1 MNFLILAII
10 FVSLGIVSALFN
22 YLLLRWTKTLG
33 RKNEVNEGEIRWSD
47 SYKPALGGISF
58 YLVFLLALLAYFFQH
73 DVDGNWMNE
82 GETIGLI
89 LAVTVGFFAGL
100 IDDAYNTVPW
110 FKFLAQLSCGVLLVA
125 FGLQID
131 FFGYYW
137 ADAALTVLWTIS
149 VMNSINMLDNMDGI
163 TTLTSISILTCAGV
177 CALPLSNDTF
187 FYTLICGGLV
197 SGLFGFLI
205 FNWNPSKIFMGDTGS
220 QLLGAL
226 LAGVGIVFF
235 WNNENIIESHGWFS
249 KLAIVLCAF
258 VVPIGDSL
266 TVTINR
272 LKRGQSPVVGGR
284 DHTTH
289 HLSYAGLSDRQVA
302 YVLGGLMLLSIL
314 LIAGLHLIGE
324 EFLTMYMAIIFLYA
338 ISAIAFLYSTT
349 IWKKSRAVFEAHQAE
364 KKS

>member
-1 MNFLILAII
+1 MNLLILGSVFIA
-10 FVSLGIVSALFN
+10 LGIVSALFN
-22 YLLLRWTKTLG
+22 YLLLRWTRTLG

-58 YLVFLLALLAYFFQH
+58 FLVFLLALLAYFFQH
-73 DVDGNWMNE
+73 DVKGNWVNE
-82 GETIGLI
+82 GESIGLI
-89 LAVTVGFFAGL
+89 LVVSVGFFAGL

-110 FKFLAQLSCGVLLVA
+110 FKFLAQFSCGVLLVT
-125 FGLQID
+125 FGLQIN
-131 FFGYYW
+131 FFGYFW
-137 ADAALTVLWTIS
+137 ADAALTILWTIS

-163 TTLTSISILTCAGV
+163 TTITSISILTCAGI

-187 FYTLICGGLV
+187 FYTLVCGGLV

-258 VVPIGDSL
+258 VVPIGDSI

-272 LKRGQSPVVGGR
+272 LKRGQSPFVGGR

-289 HLSYAGLSDRQVA
+289 HLSYAGLTDRQVA
-302 YVLGGLMLLSIL
+302 YVMGSLL
-314 LIAGLHLIGE
+314 LISVLLIGGLHLVDD
-324 EFLTMYMAIIFLYA
+324 EFLTIYIVVIFIYA

-349 IWKKSRAVFEAHQAE
+349 IWEKPRAVFKARQAA
-364 KKS
+364 KK

>member
-1 MNFLILAII
+1 
-10 FVSLGIVSALFN
+10 
-22 YLLLRWTKTLG
+22 
-33 RKNEVNEGEIRWSD
+33 
-47 SYKPALGGISF
+47 
-58 YLVFLLALLAYFFQH
+58 
-73 DVDGNWMNE
+73 
-82 GETIGLI
+82 
-89 LAVTVGFFAGL
+89 
-100 IDDAYNTVPW
+100 
-110 FKFLAQLSCGVLLVA
+110 
-125 FGLQID
+125 
-131 FFGYYW
+131 
-137 ADAALTVLWTIS
+137 
-149 VMNSINMLDNMDGI
+149 
-163 TTLTSISILTCAGV
+163 
-177 CALPLSNDTF
+177 
-187 FYTLICGGLV
+187 
-197 SGLFGFLI
+197 
-205 FNWNPSKIFMGDTGS
+205 MGDTGS

-249 KLAIVLCAF
+249 KLVIVLCAF